1 MLSQCPKSAFSAS
14 PRQTESFSRDMPE
27 SSRGGAS
34 SCSNNVSLAI
44 PIIPMKCREE
54 LSCEIICEE
63 DHVPLDYLVYNGHN
77 PHVILCGFVG
87 GSFKSQHLAQRG
99 SSKRKKAQRRHLARP
114 RKSPSPKSEL
124 TRLISERDGLG
135 LSRDTR
141 TVLWYLLCPKSNFN
155 RMVAMKH
162 WRHFN

>member
-1 MLSQCPKSAFSAS
+1 
-14 PRQTESFSRDMPE
+14 
-27 SSRGGAS
+27 
-34 SCSNNVSLAI
+34 
-44 PIIPMKCREE
+44 
-54 LSCEIICEE
+54 
-63 DHVPLDYLVYNGHN
+63 VPLDYLVYNGHN
-77 PHVILCGFVG
+77 PHVILYSFAGGDSGFFQIPTFSWKG
-87 GSFKSQHLAQRG
+87 KIPKKE
-99 SSKRKKAQRRHLARP
+99 SSTTTFITAKEVTITSDLE
-114 RKSPSPKSEL
+114 KSEL